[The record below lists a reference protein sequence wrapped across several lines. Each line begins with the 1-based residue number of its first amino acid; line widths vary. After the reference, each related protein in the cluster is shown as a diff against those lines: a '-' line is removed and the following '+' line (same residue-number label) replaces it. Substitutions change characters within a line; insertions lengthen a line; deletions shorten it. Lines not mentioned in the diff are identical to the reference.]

1 MDKRAIGV
9 FDSGVGGL
17 SCVPA
22 LKNALPNEQIIFY
35 GDSARAPYGLRS
47 ESEIKQF
54 ALEDAKLLIDKG
66 CKALSIACNTISCVA
81 LDELCSAF
89 PDVPVVGI
97 VEPAAEKLA
106 ELYRDENI
114 ALIATDATVKNGA
127 YERALKKYGHCGRL
141 FARACGNFVSPIE
154 QGKTGPEFDTVIK
167 ESIGPL
173 FEESGAKVLA
183 LGCTH
188 FPFIAEN
195 LKRLYPDI
203 ALFNPADALAQKT
216 KEILKARDMLS
227 DEKAAE
233 DIYLCSSQSD
243 TFARFVSRIK

>member
-1 MDKRAIGV
+1 M
-9 FDSGVGGL
+9 
-17 SCVPA
+17 
-22 LKNALPNEQIIFY
+22 
-35 GDSARAPYGLRS
+35 
-47 ESEIKQF
+47 
-54 ALEDAKLLIDKG
+54 
-66 CKALSIACNTISCVA
+66 
-81 LDELCSAF
+81 
-89 PDVPVVGI
+89 
-97 VEPAAEKLA
+97 
-106 ELYRDENI
+106 
-114 ALIATDATVKNGA
+114 
-127 YERALKKYGHCGRL
+127 
-141 FARACGNFVSPIE
+141 
-154 QGKTGPEFDTVIK
+154 
-167 ESIGPL
+167 
-173 FEESGAKVLA
+173 LA